1 MGYRYFFQCF
11 WGLMIDID
19 SLSGRST
26 LLLTASSCGT
36 WSERTSK
43 TKAAKKRNKDEA
55 KQNWKL
61 VTKRQQKGC
70 LGFNGMHWPKRDP
83 TRNAIQKVGIQ
94 LKVLKAVLE
103 NWQGEIPIATKYP
116 PISGVRS
123 FLRFMQ
129 QMGRPFAY
137 GSRSGYNAVNT
148 GVYSFD
154 KAKPEI
160 KVVFCKP

>member
-1 MGYRYFFQCF
+1 MVLGPNDWYWQSVRTVNAFAHCLFLRHVKRTHKQNK
-11 WGLMIDID
+11 
-19 SLSGRST
+19 
-26 LLLTASSCGT
+26 SSKKAKQ
-36 WSERTSK
+36 RRSK
-43 TKAAKKRNKDEA
+43 TKLKTE
-55 KQNWKL
+55 NWKL
-61 VTKRQQKGC
+61 VTKRHQKGC

-103 NWQGEIPIATKYP
+103 NCQGEIPIATKYP